1 MLRPY
6 SGGVRVLRMA
16 KAMQLQGPL
25 EHGVGAGWYFE
36 FCAVVCC
43 GGLCERLRGHLLR
56 GLEAVYCFEV
66 VACYEGSGQDTTWW
80 LVFPND
86 FDIVGFLQVAIQDEQ
101 GNASVR
107 GVVGCG

>member
-43 GGLCERLRGHLLR
+43 GGLFGRVWGHLLR
-56 GLEAVYCFEV
+56 GLGGVFLFLV
-66 VACYEGSGQDTTWW
+66 VACFGGSGPGAAWW
-80 LVFPND
+80 VVFPHD
-86 FDIVGFLQVAIQDEQ
+86 FDIWGFLHVPIQD
-101 GNASVR
+101 
-107 GVVGCG
+107 